1 MARAFGRILSSI
13 WDDPDFLDLNPQ
25 AQRMFLFLVSQ
36 KNINHAGVLAL
47 TVRRWAAKARTLTIE
62 QVCQSLAEL
71 HMARF
76 IVVDE
81 ETEELL
87 VRSFIRRDDVYKQ
100 PRVMG
105 SAVSGALEVSSK
117 KLRWA
122 LLVEVDRLPLDELSD
137 EPIRLRNGND
147 APSIREQ
154 VEAHV
159 ITLRKAF
166 WTPTPPPSAGGT
178 APPPA
183 GGSGGGSP
191 TPSRGGSGGGGDALA
206 EGDTQEDA
214 EGDRGTRAR
223 ARGPL
228 PLPHP
233 LPHIEN
239 PSASAAP
246 SAGPTEP
253 KPARKQRPTIEE
265 LEAWERFWKTYPRR
279 KDKGAAEKAWNK
291 AIRAGAPAA
300 AIVDGALLYRMETAN
315 REPNFVKLPATWL
328 NARAWE
334 DEPDRQPAPPRA
346 ITGPSE
352 AAAVQPPSWAEQQR
366 RMAELDARD
375 NAHTRPAPQFD
386 FGNAFGMPE

>member
-13 WDDPDFLDLNPQ
+13 WDDPEFLDLDPQ
-25 AQRMFLFLVSQ
+25 AQRMFLFLISQ

-62 QVCQSLAEL
+62 QVCQSLADL
-71 HMARF
+71 HNTRF

-105 SAVSGALEVSSK
+105 SAVSGALEVSSR

-147 APSIREQ
+147 APSIRSQ
-154 VEAHV
+154 VEGHI

-166 WTPTPPPSAGGT
+166 WEATPPSSEGGSTPPSGGGTPPPSRT
-178 APPPA
+178 P
-183 GGSGGGSP
+183 SGGGSEGP
-191 TPSRGGSGGGGDALA
+191 AEEVPQGDA
-206 EGDTQEDA
+206 EE
-214 EGDRGTRAR
+214 DRGTRAR
-223 ARGPL
+223 ARGPHPLPL
-228 PLPHP
+228 PLPH
-233 LPHIEN
+233 IQN

-246 SAGPTEP
+246 NAAETDP
-253 KPARKQRPTIEE
+253 KPARKTRPAIEE
-265 LEAWERFWKTYPRR
+265 LEAWERFWKAYPRK

-291 AIRAGAPAA
+291 AIRAGADPAVV
-300 AIVDGALLYRMETAN
+300 IDGALLYRMNSATKEAQ
-315 REPNFVKLPATWL
+315 FIKHPATWL
-328 NARAWE
+328 NARGWE
-334 DEPDRQPAPPRA
+334 DEPDPQPQAPSA
-346 ITGPSE
+346 IGAPSA
-352 AAAVQPPSWAEQQR
+352 AAAVQPGPIDAYKADIQHHADHLPADPMPYDDLDGLTVLQR
-366 RMAELDARD
+366 LGVA
-375 NAHTRPAPQFD
+375 
-386 FGNAFGMPE
+386 